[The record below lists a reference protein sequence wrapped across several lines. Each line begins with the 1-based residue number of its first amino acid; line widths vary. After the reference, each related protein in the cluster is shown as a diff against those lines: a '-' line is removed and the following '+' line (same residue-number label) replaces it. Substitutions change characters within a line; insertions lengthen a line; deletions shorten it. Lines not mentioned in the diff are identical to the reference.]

1 MPSPHDGVEQRNK
14 ERVGKRY
21 LDEGRLLYRP
31 QEIYTRRELHIFSD
45 GKLKVVRIFGQNIYS
60 ANDSVLVYPTTHS
73 NRLAE
78 YEKED
83 RTLVDYYAL
92 APVPTDYSVAAGE
105 KQASKIYHEMRR
117 ILTMWHTRLEE
128 SLQTETRV

>member
-1 MPSPHDGVEQRNK
+1 M
-14 ERVGKRY
+14 
-21 LDEGRLLYRP
+21 
-31 QEIYTRRELHIFSD
+31 
-45 GKLKVVRIFGQNIYS
+45 
-60 ANDSVLVYPTTHS
+60 LVYPTTHS

-105 KQASKIYHEMRR
+105 TMRSKPSGQKTQGFATVR
-117 ILTMWHTRLEE
+117 
-128 SLQTETRV
+128 TETPKTTLCYRIHLQD